1 MFRGFSNTRDI
12 IMKYYLRVTNKR
24 TAVSLYRRITKSKNR
39 LVKTWIGKVNVKEY
53 EKIVSGDNLV
63 LTGNTRGIY

>member
-1 MFRGFSNTRDI
+1 MFRGFSKTRDI

-63 LTGNTRGIY
+63 LTGNIRGIY

>member
-1 MFRGFSNTRDI
+1 
-12 IMKYYLRVTNKR
+12 MKYYLRVTNKR

-63 LTGNTRGIY
+63 LTGNIRGIY

>member
-1 MFRGFSNTRDI
+1 MFRGFSKTRDI